1 MRGSTAENSRH
12 MQAKFTKSMAKKTA
26 SMQWCLTRNLEIR
39 IKTEIVVINESWHG
53 GCNQVFNGEANK
65 EWRSRKTR
73 NGDRK

>member
-1 MRGSTAENSRH
+1 MRGRSSENSRH
-12 MQAKFTKSMAKKTA
+12 MQAKSTKHVANKAA
-26 SMQWCLTRNLEIR
+26 SMQWCLTRNLEKC
-39 IKTEIVVINESWHG
+39 IKSEIVVINESWHG